1 MQMIT
6 LPFED
11 YGIFTLTTYFACCFP
26 AEAM

>member
-1 MQMIT
+1 MQMLT
-6 LPFED
+6 LPFKD